1 MAGLEVITNS
11 ITHRLGCAPYP
22 HGYGLGCTVPC
33 GQSEREPRI
42 SLRFTTPIPHPRKG
56 HAMPSTYDQLFA
68 LRLTIG
74 ANSVYRMV
82 KNRGMRSRMRKAWE
96 AAVHTESELLRQMRI
111 DAARVRLTITD
122 PLPAIEY
129 TADGDPIT
137 STYA

>member
-1 MAGLEVITNS
+1 MILSSDQEQA
-11 ITHRLGCAPYP
+11 
-22 HGYGLGCTVPC
+22 
-33 GQSEREPRI
+33 
-42 SLRFTTPIPHPRKG
+42 LRF
-56 HAMPSTYDQLFA
+56 
-68 LRLTIG
+68 LRF
-74 ANSVYRMV
+74 
-82 KNRGMRSRMRKAWE
+82 